1 MIQKVLFLFR
11 ASPYA
16 SACGGGYS
24 RERALGYPPPPTA
37 APAQWQAEKEQNQK
51 AAVGGKK
58 SPAVRRNKNSYLRRP
73 NPFHTIILVRVTPT
87 AKRNSYRVATLVG
100 RLPRVA
106 SCARNPG
113 LGNRNSVRVARGA
126 HRLRWDNDTWLSGS
140 TSLTTD

>member
-24 RERALGYPPPPTA
+24 RERALGYPSPPTA

-58 SPAVRRNKNSYLRRP
+58 ARLFAGTKNDYIIWPISAQGSCINGSSGICNLMNKP
-73 NPFHTIILVRVTPT
+73 
-87 AKRNSYRVATLVG
+87 
-100 RLPRVA
+100 
-106 SCARNPG
+106 
-113 LGNRNSVRVARGA
+113 
-126 HRLRWDNDTWLSGS
+126 
-140 TSLTTD
+140 